1 MKLLLRTSAFAALL
15 LAIVVLNPAVAAG
28 QYAGTPGP
36 PATPMV
42 VPHGAGDPGPPATTT
57 SGGSVERSVDVDKAD
72 GTWSWSWLGW
82 PTMVGSATLF
92 GSFWAYRRVRR
103 RPLKA
108 LLSRFASGEG
118 ERPQDA
124 SPIVESPSGW
134 RGLQSGGLLLALTAS
149 MSFGISA
156 LYDYP
161 SHVSGFQPWI
171 DAVPWVWYLCGTL
184 LVGLLSESRGVG
196 AIPITGLLLGLLL
209 WHSTPGESVDG
220 LFYDVGWLG
229 FLIGPVALWSVVL
242 YLLFR
247 IGRALR

>member
-1 MKLLLRTSAFAALL
+1 MKRLLLASGLALL
-15 LAIVVLNPAVAAG
+15 LAAIVTFSSGIAAA
-28 QYAGTPGP
+28 QDAGTPGP
-36 PATPMV
+36 PATPRIV
-42 VPHGAGDPGPPATTT
+42 DGGGVEGPSA
-57 SGGSVERSVDVDKAD
+57 VEEALESRFW
-72 GTWSWSWLGW
+72 GWLGW
-82 PTMVGSATLF
+82 PAMVGSAAL
-92 GSFWAYRRVRR
+92 GSFWAYRRVRS

-134 RGLQSGGLLLALTAS
+134 RGLQSGGLLLALTTS

-171 DAVPWVWYLCGTL
+171 DAVPWVWYLGGTL